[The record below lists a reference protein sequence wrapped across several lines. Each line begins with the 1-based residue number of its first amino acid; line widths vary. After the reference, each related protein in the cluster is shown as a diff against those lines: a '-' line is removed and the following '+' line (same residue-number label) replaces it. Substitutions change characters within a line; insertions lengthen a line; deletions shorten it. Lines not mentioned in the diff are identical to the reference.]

1 MDTTPKKEDAPKG
14 INWLSILGIFAL
26 VVLIVIVIWAMMLWN
41 KSKDNPL
48 LISMQ
53 RIAPALE
60 QMQDMTQ
67 SQIDAE
73 AAHMTAELL
82 AKDPYGYIDRF
93 VVIDGDVSAEESNN
107 VNSNIVA
114 SCFSDAEYKAYVL
127 DEAVVLVD
135 ISGENVD
142 VKDGT
147 TIRGFGK
154 VFVVRL
160 EDVWDLPI
168 VGEGLE
174 REYANIEGMATEAIF
189 HISKGIEV
197 ISVPVV
203 TEDELLPGE
212 MGSEARTP
220 DGEAVADGAEAEP
233 VVEDEAAPEEEAPGE
248 EPEEPAEPEEGE
260 E

>member
-26 VVLIVIVIWAMMLWN
+26 VVLIVIVIWAMMKWN
-41 KSKDNPL
+41 EAKDNPL
-48 LISMQ
+48 VISMQ

-73 AAHMTAELL
+73 GAHLTADLL
-82 AKDPYGYIDRF
+82 GKDPYGYIDRF
-93 VVIDGDVSAEESNN
+93 VVIEGDVSAEESNN

-127 DEAVVLVD
+127 DDAVVLVD
-135 ISGENVD
+135 ISGENQD

-160 EDVWDLPI
+160 EDVWDLPF
-168 VGEGLE
+168 VGEQLE
-174 REYANIEGMATEAIF
+174 REYANVEGMATEAVF
-189 HISKGIEV
+189 HLSKGIEIV
-197 ISVPVV
+197 SVPE
-203 TEDELLPGE
+203 TMEEEPLPGE

-220 DGEAVADGAEAEP
+220 DDEAVADGAEAEP
-233 VVEDEAAPEEEAPGE
+233 VVEGDASVEEETPAE

>member
-1 MDTTPKKEDAPKG
+1 MDTTPIKEDAPKG

-26 VVLIVIVIWAMMLWN
+26 VVLIIIVIWAMMQWN
-41 KSKDNPL
+41 KAKENPL
-48 LISMQ
+48 IISMM
-53 RIAPALE
+53 RMEPALE

-73 AAHMTAELL
+73 AAHLTAELL
-82 AKDPYGYIDRF
+82 GQDPYGYIDRF
-93 VVIDGDVSAEESNN
+93 VVIEGDVSAEESSN

-127 DEAVVLVD
+127 DQAVVMVD
-135 ISGENVD
+135 ISGENQD
-142 VKDGT
+142 VKDDT

-168 VGEGLE
+168 VGEDLE
-174 REYANIEGMATEAIF
+174 REYANIEGMADEAIF
-189 HISKGIEV
+189 HITKGIEV
-197 ISVPVV
+197 VSVPVV
-203 TEDELLPGE
+203 TEDEPLPGE

-220 DGEAVADGAEAEP
+220 DGEAVADDAEAEP
-233 VVEDEAAPEEEAPGE
+233 VVEDEAPAEEEAE
-248 EPEEPAEPEEGE
+248 EPTEPEEGE